1 MAQSNFTPLVPYNSI
16 TSGAAPAAGNML
28 LGEIAINVTDKILY
42 TKNNGGVVVA
52 ISGGATGGGS
62 DQVFVQNQLIVTT
75 SYTLPTGF
83 SASSVG
89 PITINSGVTVTIPSG
104 YRWVIL

>member
-1 MAQSNFTPLVPYNSI
+1 MAQANFTPIVPYNSV

-28 LGEIAINVTDKILY
+28 LGEVAVNVTDKVLY
-42 TKNNGGVVVA
+42 TKNNSGVVVA
-52 ISGGATGGGS
+52 ISGGATGGGG

-75 SYTLPTGF
+75 NFTLTTGF

-89 PITINSGVTVTIPSG
+89 PITINSGVAVTIPSG

>member
-28 LGEIAINVTDKILY
+28 LGEIAINVTDKVLY

-52 ISGGATGGGS
+52 ISGGATGGGG

-75 SYTLPTGF
+75 S
-83 SASSVG
+83 
-89 PITINSGVTVTIPSG
+89 
-104 YRWVIL
+104 

>member
-16 TSGAAPAAGNML
+16 TSGAAPDAGNML

-52 ISGGATGGGS
+52 ISGGATGGGG

-89 PITINSGVTVTIPSG
+89 PITINSGVSVTVPGTQ
-104 YRWVIL
+104 RWVVL

>member
-1 MAQSNFTPLVPYNSI
+1 MAQSNFTPIVPYNSI
-16 TSGAAPAAGNML
+16 TAGAAPAAGNML
-28 LGEIAINVTDKILY
+28 LGEIAINVTDKVLY
-42 TKNNGGVVVA
+42 TKNNSGVVVA
-52 ISGGATGGGS
+52 ISGGATGGGG
-62 DQVFVQNQLIVTT
+62 DQVFIQNQLVVTT

-89 PITINSGVTVTIPSG
+89 PITINGGVVVTIPSG

>member
-52 ISGGATGGGS
+52 ISGGATGGGG

-89 PITINSGVTVTIPSG
+89 PITINSGVSVTVPGTQ
-104 YRWVIL
+104 RWVVL